1 MPKILLPFDGSASAG
16 RAVQY
21 LVGAARSIAA
31 LEVHVLNVQPAVT
44 LHGEYLSPTMLERMR
59 QDTLRYG
66 ANVNAQALKVLS
78 DTGIR
83 CSGHEV
89 IGEVIAE
96 IAKAVTTL
104 GCDTVVMGT
113 RGMSNFSNLVLGSVA
128 TRVVHEVA
136 VPVLLVK

>member
-1 MPKILLPFDGSASAG
+1 MQRILVPFDGSDSAK

-21 LVGAARSIAA
+21 PVGAARSFSG
-31 LEVHVLNVQPAVT
+31 LEVHVLNVQPVVT
-44 LHGEYLSPTMLERMR
+44 LHGEYFSPTMLSRMR
-59 QDTLRYG
+59 EDTLRHG
-66 ANVNAQALKVLS
+66 ADVNAQALQVLS
-78 DTGIR
+78 AAGIR

-96 IAKAVTTL
+96 IGKAVTTL
-104 GCDTVVMGT
+104 GCDTIVMGT